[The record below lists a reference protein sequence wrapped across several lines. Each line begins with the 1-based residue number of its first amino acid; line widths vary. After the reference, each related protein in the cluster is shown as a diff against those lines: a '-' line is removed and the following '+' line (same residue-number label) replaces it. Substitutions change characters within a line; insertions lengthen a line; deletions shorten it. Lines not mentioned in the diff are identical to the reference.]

1 MGESLSTWTPSCNGA
16 VRVELSG
23 QRTTSDSGALLLRE
37 ALDNSGVI
45 EALEDNLVDQRNPLR
60 ILIRWP
66 VSCVPWCCSDARGTT
81 PLAQDRPSQ
90 ATLSRLLTCLGR
102 NDNIDVV
109 HEGLL
114 RLVLWRLTSLK
125 NGERPR
131 QLTLDIDGLPIE
143 VHGHQGGS
151 AFHGLYGARI
161 DSPLVASLAEI
172 GDMVGGVLREGN
184 AGPAENADTWIPHL
198 VRRLNESTGA
208 QVRVRIDAGFTD
220 NATLEALEDR
230 EIEYLGRLRSHT
242 GLQKLAAPL
251 LKRPPGRPPEQPR
264 EWCHD
269 LAYQAGSWPAPRR
282 VVLVV
287 QERPDDL
294 LLHAFFL
301 VTNLGKFDWPP
312 EKVLALYRKRGS
324 AEAHMGEVKSA
335 LDVHLSSTDR
345 GASTVQDVM
354 ARNEV
359 SLLLSLY
366 AYQVLHGLR
375 CLLERQ
381 TRQGWSLSRMR
392 EQVLKAAATL
402 KAARSANHRSSRS
415 RYRQV
420 VADAAEGVA
429 KADRVELTLQRDH
442 HSIRK
447 RATAAAVGD
456 HDCLDGRNRFQRA
469 IKKRKKDRAPVLLNS
484 YSR

>member
-1 MGESLSTWTPSCNGA
+1 MGESLSTWTPSCNGS

-45 EALEDNLVDQRNPLR
+45 EALEDNLVDRRHPLR
-60 ILIRWP
+60 ILHSLASQLRTLVLQRAMGWIDLSDTDTLRRDPLWQLA
-66 VSCVPWCCSDARGTT
+66 CSDARGTM

-114 RLVLWRLTSLK
+114 RLVVWRLTSLK

-151 AFHGLYGARI
+151 AYHGLYGARI
-161 DSPLVASLAEI
+161 YSPLVASLAET
-172 GDMVGGVLREGN
+172 GDMVGGLLREGN

-198 VRRLNESTGA
+198 VKRLNESTGA

-220 NATLEALEDR
+220 NDTLEALEDR
-230 EIEYLGRLRSHT
+230 GIEYLGRLRSHT
-242 GLQKLAAPL
+242 GLQKLAAPH
-251 LKRPPGRPPEQPR
+251 LKRPPGRPPEQPL

-392 EQVLKAAATL
+392 EQVLKVAATL
-402 KAARSANHRSSRS
+402 RLHARRITVHL
-415 RYRQV
+415 
-420 VADAAEGVA
+420 G
-429 KADRVELTLQRDH
+429 
-442 HSIRK
+442 
-447 RATAAAVGD
+447 AAAD
-456 HDCLDGRNRFQRA
+456 
-469 IKKRKKDRAPVLLNS
+469 KWWPTLLKGLPKLTALS
-484 YSR
+484 

>member
-1 MGESLSTWTPSCNGA
+1 MGESLSTWTPSCNGT

-45 EALEDNLVDQRNPLR
+45 EALEDNLVDLRNPIRIRHSLASQLR
-60 ILIRWP
+60 TLVLQRAMGWIDL
-66 VSCVPWCCSDARGTT
+66 SDTDTLRCDPLWQLAYSDTRGMT

-90 ATLSRLLTCLGR
+90 ATLSRLLSCLGR
-102 NDNIDVV
+102 DDNIDAV

-114 RLVLWRLTSLK
+114 RLVVWRLTSLK

-151 AFHGLYGARI
+151 AYHGLYGARI
-161 DSPLVASLAEI
+161 YSPLVASLAET
-172 GDMVGGVLREGN
+172 GDMVGGLLREGN

-198 VRRLNESTGA
+198 VKRLNESTGA

-220 NATLEALEDR
+220 NDTLEALEDR
-230 EIEYLGRLRSHT
+230 GIEYLGRLRSHT
-242 GLQKLAAPL
+242 GLQKLAAPH

-269 LAYQAGSWPAPRR
+269 LEYQAGSWSAPRR

-312 EKVLALYRKRGS
+312 EKILALYRKRGS

-375 CLLERQ
+375 CLLER
-381 TRQGWSLSRMR
+381 
-392 EQVLKAAATL
+392 
-402 KAARSANHRSSRS
+402 
-415 RYRQV
+415 
-420 VADAAEGVA
+420 
-429 KADRVELTLQRDH
+429 
-442 HSIRK
+442 
-447 RATAAAVGD
+447 
-456 HDCLDGRNRFQRA
+456 
-469 IKKRKKDRAPVLLNS
+469 
-484 YSR
+484 

>member
-1 MGESLSTWTPSCNGA
+1 MGESLSTWTPSCNGS
-16 VRVELSG
+16 VRVELDG

-45 EALEDNLVDQRNPLR
+45 EALEDNLVDLRNPLR
-60 ILIRWP
+60 VRHSLASQLRTLVLQRAMGWIDLSDTDTLRRDPLWQLA
-66 VSCVPWCCSDARGTT
+66 CSDARGMT

-125 NGERPR
+125 NGERPK

-151 AFHGLYGARI
+151 AYHGLYGTRI
-161 DSPLVASLAEI
+161 YSPLVASLAET
-172 GDMVGGVLREGN
+172 GDMVGGLLREGN

-198 VRRLNESTGA
+198 VKRLNESTGA

-220 NATLEALEDR
+220 NDTLEALEER
-230 EIEYLGRLRSHT
+230 NIEYLGRLRSHK
-242 GLQKLAAPL
+242 GLQKLAAPY
-251 LKRPPGRPPEQPR
+251 LKRPRGRPPEQPR

-269 LAYQAGSWPAPRR
+269 LEYQAGSWAAPRR

-375 CLLERQ
+375 CLLVRQ
-381 TRQGWSLSRMR
+381 TRQGWSLSRLR
-392 EQVLKAAATL
+392 EQVLKVAATL
-402 KAARSANHRSSRS
+402 KLHARRITVHLG
-415 RYRQV
+415 
-420 VADAAEGVA
+420 DAADKWWPALLKGLP
-429 KADRVELTLQRDH
+429 KLTAL
-442 HSIRK
+442 
-447 RATAAAVGD
+447 G
-456 HDCLDGRNRFQRA
+456 
-469 IKKRKKDRAPVLLNS
+469 
-484 YSR
+484 

>member
-1 MGESLSTWTPSCNGA
+1 MFLAEHDSRGPLAMGESLSTWTPSCNGS

-45 EALEDNLVDQRNPLR
+45 EALEDNLVDLRNPLR
-60 ILIRWP
+60 VRHSLASQLRTLVLQRAMGWIDLSDTDTLRRDPLWQLA
-66 VSCVPWCCSDARGTT
+66 CSDARGMT

-125 NGERPR
+125 NGDRPK

-151 AFHGLYGARI
+151 AYHGLYGTRI
-161 DSPLVASLAEI
+161 YSPLVASLAET
-172 GDMVGGVLREGN
+172 GDMVGGLLREGN

-198 VRRLNESTGA
+198 VKRLNESTGA

-220 NATLEALEDR
+220 NDTLEALEDR
-230 EIEYLGRLRSHT
+230 GIEYLGRLRSHT

-269 LAYQAGSWPAPRR
+269 LEYQAGTWPAPRR

-335 LDVHLSSTDR
+335 LDVNLSSTDR

-392 EQVLKAAATL
+392 EQVLKVAATL
-402 KAARSANHRSSRS
+402 RLHARRITVHL
-415 RYRQV
+415 
-420 VADAAEGVA
+420 G
-429 KADRVELTLQRDH
+429 
-442 HSIRK
+442 
-447 RATAAAVGD
+447 AAAD
-456 HDCLDGRNRFQRA
+456 
-469 IKKRKKDRAPVLLNS
+469 KWWPTLLKGLPKLTALS
-484 YSR
+484 

>member
-45 EALEDNLVDQRNPLR
+45 EALEDNLVDRRHPLR
-60 ILIRWP
+60 ILHSLASQLRTLVLQRAMGWIDLSDTDTLRRDPLWQLA
-66 VSCVPWCCSDARGTT
+66 CSDARGTM

-151 AFHGLYGARI
+151 AYHGLYGARI
-161 DSPLVASLAEI
+161 YSPLVASLAET
-172 GDMVGGVLREGN
+172 GDMVGGLLREGN

-198 VRRLNESTGA
+198 VKRLNESTGA

-220 NATLEALEDR
+220 NDTLEALEDR
-230 EIEYLGRLRSHT
+230 GIEYLGRLRSHT

-269 LAYQAGSWPAPRR
+269 LEYQAGSWSAPRR

-301 VTNLGKFDWPP
+301 VTNLSKFDWPP

-345 GASTVQDVM
+345 GASTVQGVM

-392 EQVLKAAATL
+392 EQVLKVAATL
-402 KAARSANHRSSRS
+402 RLHARRITVHL
-415 RYRQV
+415 
-420 VADAAEGVA
+420 G
-429 KADRVELTLQRDH
+429 
-442 HSIRK
+442 
-447 RATAAAVGD
+447 AAAD
-456 HDCLDGRNRFQRA
+456 
-469 IKKRKKDRAPVLLNS
+469 KWWPTLLKGLPKLTALS
-484 YSR
+484 

>member
-45 EALEDNLVDQRNPLR
+45 EALEDNLVDLRNPLR
-60 ILIRWP
+60 IHHSLASQLRTLVLQRAMGWIDLSDTDTLRHDPLWQLA
-66 VSCVPWCCSDARGTT
+66 CSDSRGMT
-81 PLAQDRPSQ
+81 PLAQHRPSQ
-90 ATLSRLLTCLGR
+90 ATLSRLLSCLGR
-102 NDNIDVV
+102 NDNIDAV

-151 AFHGLYGARI
+151 AYHGLYGARI
-161 DSPLVASLAEI
+161 YSPLVASLAET
-172 GDMVGGVLREGN
+172 GDMVGGLLREGN

-198 VRRLNESTGA
+198 VKRLNESTGA

-220 NATLEALEDR
+220 NDTLEALEDR
-230 EIEYLGRLRSHT
+230 GIEYLGRLRSHT

-312 EKVLALYRKRGS
+312 EKILALYRKRGS

-392 EQVLKAAATL
+392 EQVLKVAATL
-402 KAARSANHRSSRS
+402 RLHARRITVHL
-415 RYRQV
+415 
-420 VADAAEGVA
+420 G
-429 KADRVELTLQRDH
+429 
-442 HSIRK
+442 
-447 RATAAAVGD
+447 AAAD
-456 HDCLDGRNRFQRA
+456 
-469 IKKRKKDRAPVLLNS
+469 KWWPTLLKGLPKLTALS
-484 YSR
+484 

>member
-1 MGESLSTWTPSCNGA
+1 MFLPEHDSRGPLAMGESLSTWTPSCNGS

-45 EALEDNLVDQRNPLR
+45 EALEDNLVDRRHPLR
-60 ILIRWP
+60 IRHSLASQLRTLVLQRAMGWIDLSDTDTLRRDPLWQLA
-66 VSCVPWCCSDARGTT
+66 CSDARGMT
-81 PLAQDRPSQ
+81 PLVQDRPSQ
-90 ATLSRLLTCLGR
+90 ATLSRLLSCLGR
-102 NDNIDVV
+102 NDNIDAV

-114 RLVLWRLTSLK
+114 RLVVWRLTSLQ
-125 NGERPR
+125 NGERPK
-131 QLTLDIDGLPIE
+131 QLTLDIDGLPIK

-151 AFHGLYGARI
+151 AYHGLYGARI
-161 DSPLVASLAEI
+161 YSPLVASLAET
-172 GDMVGGVLREGN
+172 GDMVGGLLREGN

-220 NATLEALEDR
+220 NATLEALEERD
-230 EIEYLGRLRSHT
+230 IEYLGRLRSHS
-242 GLQKLAAPL
+242 GLQKLAAPH

-269 LAYQAGSWPAPRR
+269 LEYQAGSWSAPRR

-392 EQVLKAAATL
+392 EQVLKVAATL
-402 KAARSANHRSSRS
+402 RLHARRITVHL
-415 RYRQV
+415 
-420 VADAAEGVA
+420 G
-429 KADRVELTLQRDH
+429 
-442 HSIRK
+442 
-447 RATAAAVGD
+447 AAAD
-456 HDCLDGRNRFQRA
+456 
-469 IKKRKKDRAPVLLNS
+469 KWWPTLLKGLPKLTALS
-484 YSR
+484 

>member
-1 MGESLSTWTPSCNGA
+1 MGETLTTWSPSCNGS

-37 ALDNSGVI
+37 ALDNSGVV
-45 EALEDNLVDQRNPLR
+45 EALEDNLVDLRNPLR
-60 ILIRWP
+60 IHHSLASQLRTLVLQRAMGWIDLSDTDTLRRDPLWQLA
-66 VSCVPWCCSDARGTT
+66 CSDARGMT
-81 PLAQDRPSQ
+81 PLAQHRPSQ
-90 ATLSRLLTCLGR
+90 ATLSRLLSCLGR
-102 NDNIDVV
+102 NDNIDAV

-114 RLVLWRLTSLK
+114 RLVVWRLTSLK

-151 AFHGLYGARI
+151 AYHGLYGARI
-161 DSPLVASLAEI
+161 YSPLVASLAET
-172 GDMVGGVLREGN
+172 GDMVGGLLREGN

-198 VRRLNESTGA
+198 VKRLNESTGA

-220 NATLEALEDR
+220 NDTLEALEERD
-230 EIEYLGRLRSHT
+230 IEYLGRLRSHT
-242 GLQKLAAPL
+242 GLQKLAAPH
-251 LKRPPGRPPEQPR
+251 LKRPRGRPPEQPR

-269 LAYQAGSWPAPRR
+269 LEYQAGSWPTPRR

-392 EQVLKAAATL
+392 EQVLKVAATL
-402 KAARSANHRSSRS
+402 RLHARRITVHL
-415 RYRQV
+415 
-420 VADAAEGVA
+420 G
-429 KADRVELTLQRDH
+429 
-442 HSIRK
+442 
-447 RATAAAVGD
+447 AAAD
-456 HDCLDGRNRFQRA
+456 
-469 IKKRKKDRAPVLLNS
+469 KWWPTLLKGLPKLTALS
-484 YSR
+484 

>member
-1 MGESLSTWTPSCNGA
+1 MGESLSTWTPSCNGS

-23 QRTTSDSGALLLRE
+23 HRTTSDSGALLLRE
-37 ALDNSGVI
+37 ALDSSGVI
-45 EALEDNLVDQRNPLR
+45 EALGDNLVDARHPLR
-60 ILIRWP
+60 IRHSLTSQIRTLVLQRAMGWIDLSDTDMLRRDP
-66 VSCVPWCCSDARGTT
+66 LWQLACSDARGVT
-81 PLAQDRPSQ
+81 PLAQERPSQ
-90 ATLSRLLTCLGR
+90 ATLSRLLTCLGH

-125 NGERPR
+125 NGERPK

-151 AFHGLYGARI
+151 AYHGLYGARI
-161 DSPLVASLAEI
+161 YSPLVASLAET
-172 GDMVGGVLREGN
+172 GDMVGGLLREGN

-198 VRRLNESTGA
+198 VKRLNESTGA

-220 NATLEALEDR
+220 NDTLEALEDR
-230 EIEYLGRLRSHT
+230 GIEYLGRLRSHT
-242 GLQKLAAPL
+242 GLQKLAAPH

-375 CLLERQ
+375 CLLVRQ
-381 TRQGWSLSRMR
+381 TRQGWSLSRLR
-392 EQVLKAAATL
+392 EQVLKVAATL
-402 KAARSANHRSSRS
+402 KLHARRITVHLG
-415 RYRQV
+415 
-420 VADAAEGVA
+420 DAADKWWPALLKGLP
-429 KADRVELTLQRDH
+429 KLTAL
-442 HSIRK
+442 
-447 RATAAAVGD
+447 G
-456 HDCLDGRNRFQRA
+456 
-469 IKKRKKDRAPVLLNS
+469 
-484 YSR
+484 

>member
-1 MGESLSTWTPSCNGA
+1 MGESLSTWTPSCNGT

-37 ALDNSGVI
+37 ALDNSGMI
-45 EALEDNLVDQRNPLR
+45 EALEDNLVDRRHPLRIRHSLASQLRTLVLQRAMGWIDLSDTDTLRRNPLWQ
-60 ILIRWP
+60 LA
-66 VSCVPWCCSDARGTT
+66 CSDARGMT

-102 NDNIDVV
+102 NDNIDTV

-114 RLVLWRLTSLK
+114 RLVVWRLTSLQ
-125 NGERPR
+125 NGEWPK

-151 AFHGLYGARI
+151 AYHGLYGARI
-161 DSPLVASLAEI
+161 YSPLVASLAET
-172 GDMVGGVLREGN
+172 GDMVGGLLREGN

-220 NATLEALEDR
+220 NDTLAALEDR
-230 EIEYLGRLRSHT
+230 GIEYLGRLRSHT

-269 LAYQAGSWPAPRR
+269 LEYQAGSWSAPRR

-392 EQVLKAAATL
+392 EQVLKVAATL
-402 KAARSANHRSSRS
+402 RLHARRITVHL
-415 RYRQV
+415 
-420 VADAAEGVA
+420 G
-429 KADRVELTLQRDH
+429 
-442 HSIRK
+442 
-447 RATAAAVGD
+447 AAAD
-456 HDCLDGRNRFQRA
+456 
-469 IKKRKKDRAPVLLNS
+469 KWWPTLLKGLPKLTALS
-484 YSR
+484 

>member
-1 MGESLSTWTPSCNGA
+1 MGESLSTWTPSCNSS

-45 EALEDNLVDQRNPLR
+45 EALEDNLVDLRNPLR
-60 ILIRWP
+60 VRHSLASQLRTLVLQRAMGWIDLSDTDSLRRDRLWQLA
-66 VSCVPWCCSDARGTT
+66 CSDARGTM

-151 AFHGLYGARI
+151 AYHGLYGARI
-161 DSPLVASLAEI
+161 YSPLVASLAET
-172 GDMVGGVLREGN
+172 GDMVGGLLREGN

-198 VRRLNESTGA
+198 VKRLNESTGA

-220 NATLEALEDR
+220 NDTLEALEDR
-230 EIEYLGRLRSHT
+230 GIEYLGRLRSHT

-312 EKVLALYRKRGS
+312 EKILALYRKRGS

-392 EQVLKAAATL
+392 EQVLKVAATL
-402 KAARSANHRSSRS
+402 RLHARRITVHL
-415 RYRQV
+415 
-420 VADAAEGVA
+420 G
-429 KADRVELTLQRDH
+429 
-442 HSIRK
+442 
-447 RATAAAVGD
+447 AAAD
-456 HDCLDGRNRFQRA
+456 
-469 IKKRKKDRAPVLLNS
+469 KWWPTLLKGLPKLTALS
-484 YSR
+484 

>member
-1 MGESLSTWTPSCNGA
+1 MGESLSTWTPSCNGS

-45 EALEDNLVDQRNPLR
+45 EALEDNLVDRRHPLR
-60 ILIRWP
+60 ILHSLASQLRTLVLQRAMGWIDLSDTDTLRRDPLWQLA
-66 VSCVPWCCSDARGTT
+66 CSDARGMT

-102 NDNIDVV
+102 NDNIDAV

-125 NGERPR
+125 NGERPK

-151 AFHGLYGARI
+151 AYHGLYGARI
-161 DSPLVASLAEI
+161 YSPLIASLAET
-172 GDMVGGVLREGN
+172 GDMVGGLLREGN

-220 NATLEALEDR
+220 NATLEALEECD
-230 EIEYLGRLRSHT
+230 IEYLGRLRSHS
-242 GLQKLAAPL
+242 GLQKLAAPH

-269 LAYQAGSWPAPRR
+269 LEYQAGSWSAPRR

-392 EQVLKAAATL
+392 EQVLKVAATL
-402 KAARSANHRSSRS
+402 RLHARRITVHL
-415 RYRQV
+415 
-420 VADAAEGVA
+420 G
-429 KADRVELTLQRDH
+429 
-442 HSIRK
+442 
-447 RATAAAVGD
+447 AAAD
-456 HDCLDGRNRFQRA
+456 
-469 IKKRKKDRAPVLLNS
+469 KWWPTLLKGLPKLTALS
-484 YSR
+484 

>member
-45 EALEDNLVDQRNPLR
+45 EALEDNLVDLRNPLR
-60 ILIRWP
+60 IRHSLASQLRTLVLQRAMGWIDLSDTDSLRRDRLWQLA
-66 VSCVPWCCSDARGTT
+66 CSDARGTM

-151 AFHGLYGARI
+151 AYHGLYGARI
-161 DSPLVASLAEI
+161 YSPLVASLAET
-172 GDMVGGVLREGN
+172 GDMVGGLLREGN

-198 VRRLNESTGA
+198 VKRLNESTGA

-220 NATLEALEDR
+220 NDTLEALEDR
-230 EIEYLGRLRSHT
+230 GIEYLGRLRSHT

-269 LAYQAGSWPAPRR
+269 LEYQAGSWSAPRR

-392 EQVLKAAATL
+392 EQVLKVAATL
-402 KAARSANHRSSRS
+402 RLHARRITVHL
-415 RYRQV
+415 
-420 VADAAEGVA
+420 G
-429 KADRVELTLQRDH
+429 
-442 HSIRK
+442 
-447 RATAAAVGD
+447 AAAD
-456 HDCLDGRNRFQRA
+456 
-469 IKKRKKDRAPVLLNS
+469 KWWPTLLKGLPKLTALS
-484 YSR
+484 

>member
-1 MGESLSTWTPSCNGA
+1 MGESLSTWTPSCNSS

-45 EALEDNLVDQRNPLR
+45 EALEDNLVDLRNPLR
-60 ILIRWP
+60 VRHSLASQLRTLVLQRAMGWIDLSDTDSLRRDRLWQLA
-66 VSCVPWCCSDARGTT
+66 CSDARGTM

-151 AFHGLYGARI
+151 AYHGLYGARI
-161 DSPLVASLAEI
+161 YSPLVASLAET
-172 GDMVGGVLREGN
+172 GDMVGGLLREGN

-198 VRRLNESTGA
+198 VKRLNESTGA

-220 NATLEALEDR
+220 NDTLEALEDR
-230 EIEYLGRLRSHT
+230 GIEYLGRLRSHT

-392 EQVLKAAATL
+392 EQVLKVAATL
-402 KAARSANHRSSRS
+402 RLHARRITVHL
-415 RYRQV
+415 
-420 VADAAEGVA
+420 G
-429 KADRVELTLQRDH
+429 
-442 HSIRK
+442 
-447 RATAAAVGD
+447 AAAD
-456 HDCLDGRNRFQRA
+456 
-469 IKKRKKDRAPVLLNS
+469 KWWPTLLKGLPKLTALS
-484 YSR
+484 

>member
-1 MGESLSTWTPSCNGA
+1 

-45 EALEDNLVDQRNPLR
+45 EALEDNLVDLRNPLR
-60 ILIRWP
+60 VRHSLASQLRTLVLQRAMGWIDLSDTDSLRRDRLWQLA
-66 VSCVPWCCSDARGTT
+66 CSDARGTM

-151 AFHGLYGARI
+151 AYHGLYGARI
-161 DSPLVASLAEI
+161 YSPLVASLAET
-172 GDMVGGVLREGN
+172 GDMVGGLLREGN

-269 LAYQAGSWPAPRR
+269 LAYQAGSWSAPRR

-301 VTNLGKFDWPP
+301 VTNLSKFDWPP

-345 GASTVQDVM
+345 GASTVQGVM

-392 EQVLKAAATL
+392 EQVLKVAATL
-402 KAARSANHRSSRS
+402 RLHARRITVHL
-415 RYRQV
+415 
-420 VADAAEGVA
+420 G
-429 KADRVELTLQRDH
+429 
-442 HSIRK
+442 
-447 RATAAAVGD
+447 AAAD
-456 HDCLDGRNRFQRA
+456 
-469 IKKRKKDRAPVLLNS
+469 KWWPTLL
-484 YSR
+484 

>member
-1 MGESLSTWTPSCNGA
+1 MGESLSTWTPSCNGS

-45 EALEDNLVDQRNPLR
+45 EALEDNLVDLRNPLR
-60 ILIRWP
+60 IHHSLASQLRTLVLQRAMGWIDLSDTDTLRRDPLWQLA
-66 VSCVPWCCSDARGTT
+66 CSDARGMT

-90 ATLSRLLTCLGR
+90 ATLSRLLGCLGR
-102 NDNIDVV
+102 NDKIEAV

-114 RLVLWRLTSLK
+114 RLVVWRLTSLK

-151 AFHGLYGARI
+151 AYHGLYGARI
-161 DSPLVASLAEI
+161 YSPLVASLAET
-172 GDMVGGVLREGN
+172 GDMVGGLLREGN

-198 VRRLNESTGA
+198 VKRLNESTGA

-220 NATLEALEDR
+220 NDTLEALEERD
-230 EIEYLGRLRSHT
+230 IEYLGRLRSHK
-242 GLQKLAAPL
+242 GLQKLAAPY
-251 LKRPPGRPPEQPR
+251 LKRPRGRPPEQPR

-269 LAYQAGSWPAPRR
+269 LEYQAGSWPAPRR

-375 CLLERQ
+375 CLLVRQ
-381 TRQGWSLSRMR
+381 TRQGWSLSRLR
-392 EQVLKAAATL
+392 EQVLKVAATL
-402 KAARSANHRSSRS
+402 KLHARRITVHLG
-415 RYRQV
+415 
-420 VADAAEGVA
+420 DAADKWWPALLKGLP
-429 KADRVELTLQRDH
+429 KLTAL
-442 HSIRK
+442 
-447 RATAAAVGD
+447 G
-456 HDCLDGRNRFQRA
+456 
-469 IKKRKKDRAPVLLNS
+469 
-484 YSR
+484 

>member
-37 ALDNSGVI
+37 ALDNSGVV
-45 EALEDNLVDQRNPLR
+45 EALEDNLVDLRNPLR
-60 ILIRWP
+60 IHHSLASQLRTLVLQRAMGWIDLSDTDTLRHDPLWQLA
-66 VSCVPWCCSDARGTT
+66 CSDSRGMT

-90 ATLSRLLTCLGR
+90 ATLSRLLSCLGR
-102 NDNIDVV
+102 NDNIDAV

-114 RLVLWRLTSLK
+114 RLVVWRLTSLK
-125 NGERPR
+125 NGERLK

-151 AFHGLYGARI
+151 AYHGLYGARI
-161 DSPLVASLAEI
+161 YSPLVASLAET
-172 GDMVGGVLREGN
+172 GDMVGGLLREGN

-220 NATLEALEDR
+220 NATLEAMEERD
-230 EIEYLGRLRSHT
+230 IEYLGRLRSHT

-269 LAYQAGSWPAPRR
+269 LEYQAGTWPAPRR

-366 AYQVLHGLR
+366 AYQILHGLR

-381 TRQGWSLSRMR
+381 TRHGWSLSRMR
-392 EQVLKAAATL
+392 EQVLKVAATL
-402 KAARSANHRSSRS
+402 RLHARRITVHL
-415 RYRQV
+415 
-420 VADAAEGVA
+420 G
-429 KADRVELTLQRDH
+429 
-442 HSIRK
+442 
-447 RATAAAVGD
+447 AAAD
-456 HDCLDGRNRFQRA
+456 
-469 IKKRKKDRAPVLLNS
+469 KWWPTLLKGLPKLTALS
-484 YSR
+484 

>member
-1 MGESLSTWTPSCNGA
+1 MGETLTTWTPSCNGS

-23 QRTTSDSGALLLRE
+23 HRTTSDSGALLLRE
-37 ALDNSGVI
+37 ALDSSGVI
-45 EALEDNLVDQRNPLR
+45 EALDDNLIDSRHPLR
-60 ILIRWP
+60 IRHSLASQIRTLVLQRAMGWTDLNDTDTLRRDP
-66 VSCVPWCCSDARGTT
+66 LWQLACSDARGMT
-81 PLAQDRPSQ
+81 PLAQERPSQ

-125 NGERPR
+125 NGERPK

-151 AFHGLYGARI
+151 AYHGLYGTRI
-161 DSPLVASLAEI
+161 YSPLVASLAET
-172 GDMVGGVLREGN
+172 GDMVGGLLREGN

-198 VRRLNESTGA
+198 VKRLNESTGA

-220 NATLEALEDR
+220 NDTLEALEER
-230 EIEYLGRLRSHT
+230 NIEYLGRLRSHK
-242 GLQKLAAPL
+242 GLQKLAAPY
-251 LKRPPGRPPEQPR
+251 LKRPRGRPPEQPR

-269 LAYQAGSWPAPRR
+269 LEYQAGSWPAPRR

-375 CLLERQ
+375 CLLVRQ

-392 EQVLKAAATL
+392 EQVLKVAATL
-402 KAARSANHRSSRS
+402 SLHARRITVHLG
-415 RYRQV
+415 
-420 VADAAEGVA
+420 DAADKWWPALLKGLP
-429 KADRVELTLQRDH
+429 KLTAL
-442 HSIRK
+442 S
-447 RATAAAVGD
+447 
-456 HDCLDGRNRFQRA
+456 
-469 IKKRKKDRAPVLLNS
+469 
-484 YSR
+484 